1 MSGEKCDSDDN
12 QDSSADCVKQTC
24 VFCKIANRDDPS
36 TEILAEDEDI
46 VCFKDID
53 PGAPHHYLVIPKK
66 HIHSC
71 LSLQADDINLVKKM
85 ADMGRDVLK
94 AKNVTNL
101 EDISL
106 GFHVPP
112 YITVPHLHLHV
123 LAPFSQSFKWSRCKY
138 TAIWYLTEE
147 TLLKKLMGDKKRKQ
161 WRCNNCM
168 LPCVAL

>member
-1 MSGEKCDSDDN
+1 MCFLFL
-12 QDSSADCVKQTC
+12 Q
-24 VFCKIANRDDPS
+24 
-36 TEILAEDEDI
+36 DEDI
-46 VCFKDID
+46 VCFQDID

-71 LSLQADDINLVKKM
+71 LSLQKDDTNLVKKM
-85 ADMGRDVLK
+85 ADMGREVLK

-123 LAPFSQSFKWSRCKY
+123 LAPFSQLYRCAIYKHTSF
-138 TAIWYLTEE
+138 WYLTEE
-147 TLLKKLMGDKKRKQ
+147 MLLQKLTENKKEKK
-161 WRCNNCM
+161 NGHVT
-168 LPCVAL
+168 VACCHV

>member
-1 MSGEKCDSDDN
+1 MAGEKCASDDK
-12 QDSSADCVKQTC
+12 QDSSEDCREETC
-24 VFCKIANRDDPS
+24 IFCKIANRDDPS

-46 VCFKDID
+46 VCFQDID

-71 LSLQADDINLVKKM
+71 LSLQTDDINLAVKKM
-85 ADMGRDVLK
+85 AYMGRDVLK

-123 LAPFSQSFKWSRCKY
+123 LAPFSQLFRWAIGKHTSF
-138 TAIWYLTEE
+138 WYLTEE
-147 TLLKKLMGDKKRKQ
+147 KLIQKLTENKKEKRKGHVT
-161 WRCNNCM
+161 
-168 LPCVAL
+168 VACRH

>member
-1 MSGEKCDSDDN
+1 MAGEKCASDN
-12 QDSSADCVKQTC
+12 QQDFSDSCEDETC
-24 VFCKIANRDDPS
+24 IFCQIANRDDD

-46 VCFKDID
+46 VCFQDIY

-66 HIHSC
+66 HIYSC

-85 ADMGRDVLK
+85 ADMGKDVLK

-123 LAPFSQSFKWSRCKY
+123 LAPFSALFEWTEFKY
-138 TAIWYLTEE
+138 TSFWYITEE
-147 TLLKKLMGDKKRKQ
+147 KLLQDLKKERDEEKEKVM
-161 WRCNNCM
+161 
-168 LPCVAL
+168 

>member
-1 MSGEKCDSDDN
+1 CILFFLL
-12 QDSSADCVKQTC
+12 SASCLVT
-24 VFCKIANRDDPS
+24 V
-36 TEILAEDEDI
+36 ILLHCGDEDI

-101 EDISL
+101 KDISL

-123 LAPFSQSFKWSRCKY
+123 LAPFSQSFGWSRCKY
-138 TAIWYLTEE
+138 TAIWYLTVSN
-147 TLLKKLMGDKKRKQ
+147 LKTFQAFL
-161 WRCNNCM
+161 
-168 LPCVAL
+168 

>member
-1 MSGEKCDSDDN
+1 MAGENCASEDK
-12 QDSSADCVKQTC
+12 QDSSDDCREETC
-24 VFCKIANRDDPS
+24 IFCKIANRDDPS

-46 VCFKDID
+46 VCFQDIY

-71 LSLQADDINLVKKM
+71 LSLQTDDINLVKKM
-85 ADMGRDVLK
+85 ADMGREVLK

-123 LAPFSQSFKWSRCKY
+123 LAPFSQVFKWVICKY
-138 TAIWYLTEE
+138 TSFWYLTEE
-147 TLLKKLMGDKKRKQ
+147 KLLQELTENKKEKK
-161 WRCNNCM
+161 NGHVT
-168 LPCVAL
+168 VARRRV